1 MVKHI
6 VFWKLKDFALGN
18 DKKANA
24 LLVKEKLEDLNGKI
38 PGLLKLEIGI
48 DFVNGDMSGDVALYS
63 EFNTRED
70 LDFYQEHPLHKAVQS
85 FVLEVRSS
93 RMVVD
98 YEI

>member
-6 VFWKLKDFALGN
+6 VFWKLKEFALGN

-24 LLVKEKLEDLNGKI
+24 LLIKEKLEDLNGKI

-63 EFNTRED
+63 EFNNRED

>member
-6 VFWKLKDFALGN
+6 VFWKLKDNALGN
-18 DKKANA
+18 DKRENA
-24 LLVKEKLEDLNGKI
+24 LLIKEKLEDLNGKI
-38 PGLLKLEIGI
+38 TGLLKLEIGI

-63 EFNTRED
+63 EFNSRED

>member
-6 VFWKLKDFALGN
+6 VFWKLKDTALGN
-18 DKKANA
+18 DKRANA
-24 LLVKEKLEDLNGKI
+24 LLIKEKLEDLNGKI

-63 EFNTRED
+63 EFNSRED